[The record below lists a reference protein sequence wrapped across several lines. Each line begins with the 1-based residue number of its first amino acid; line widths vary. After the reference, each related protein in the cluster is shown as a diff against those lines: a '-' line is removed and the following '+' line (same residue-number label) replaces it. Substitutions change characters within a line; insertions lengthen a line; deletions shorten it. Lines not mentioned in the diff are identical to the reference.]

1 MSFPAPSFDGPEASL
16 IQRVRAGEKE
26 AFYQLIKPYER
37 AVFSIAMSILR
48 NEADAEEASQEAVL
62 KALCALP
69 GFRGECKFSTWLIQI
84 AINEARAN
92 LRKNRRG
99 NDKSIDD
106 QRTFE
111 NGEWLPKEYADWR
124 EIPSEKLQRKELG
137 KALRR
142 ALESLPPRYREV
154 LVLRDVQHLS
164 TQETAEILG
173 ITRGSVKIRLLRAR
187 LRMRSLLA
195 PGVDGS
201 WINGRSEFGKICPY
215 GIPPRLNE
223 TIGA

>member
-1 MSFPAPSFDGPEASL
+1 MSSPAQNVERHEADL
-16 IQRVRAGEKE
+16 VQRVCAGEKE
-26 AFYQLIKPYER
+26 AFYQLVKPYER

-84 AINEARAN
+84 AINEARAK

-99 NDKSIDD
+99 LDKSIDD
-106 QRTFE
+106 QQAYE
-111 NGEWLPKEYADWR
+111 DGEWLPKEYADWR
-124 EIPSEKLQRKELG
+124 EIPSEELQRKELG

-142 ALESLPPRYREV
+142 AMESLPSRYREV
-154 LVLRDVQHLS
+154 LVLRDVQYLS

-187 LRMRSLLA
+187 LRMRAVLA
-195 PGVDGS
+195 PGIDGS
-201 WINGRSEFGKICPY
+201 WINGRSDFVKVCPY
-215 GIPPRLNE
+215 GIAPRLNE